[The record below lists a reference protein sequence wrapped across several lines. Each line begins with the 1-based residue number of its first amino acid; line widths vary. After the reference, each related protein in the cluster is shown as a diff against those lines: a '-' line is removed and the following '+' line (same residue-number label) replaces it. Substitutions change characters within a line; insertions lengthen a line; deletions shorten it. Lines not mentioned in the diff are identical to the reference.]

1 MICIKDLWFSSRPS
15 ANVGHHGPP
24 GSAREQPWIPRPH
37 LRPGQD
43 FNKRLEEICT
53 RAEQDLLSLMIEQQG
68 KNVSSDTQTINS
80 PKGTLATMIPDQAKR
95 EQVERKIQ
103 FAANRSTFRVA
114 SPQTSFGSFGVRLSR
129 IQMTS
134 AGRLLSEPTNPNSQ
148 SERSRMQTT
157 KTLN

>member
-1 MICIKDLWFSSRPS
+1 MICIKDLWFSSRPT
-15 ANVGHHGPP
+15 AKVGHHGPP
-24 GSAREQPWIPRPH
+24 GSAREEPWIPRPH

-43 FNKRLEEICT
+43 FNKRLEELCT

-114 SPQTSFGSFGVRLSR
+114 SPQTSFGVRLSR
-129 IQMTS
+129 IQRTS

>member
-1 MICIKDLWFSSRPS
+1 MICIKDLWFSSRPT
-15 ANVGHHGPP
+15 AKVGHHGPP

-53 RAEQDLLSLMIEQQG
+53 RAEQDLSLMIEQQG
-68 KNVSSDTQTINS
+68 KNVSSDTQIINS

-95 EQVERKIQ
+95 QQAERRIQ
-103 FAANRSTFRVA
+103 FAANRSIFRVA
-114 SPQTSFGSFGVRLSR
+114 SSQTSFGVRLSR
-129 IQMTS
+129 IQRTS
-134 AGRLLSEPTNPNSQ
+134 AGRLLSEPTNQNSQ

>member
-15 ANVGHHGPP
+15 AKVGHHGPP

-103 FAANRSTFRVA
+103 FAANRSN
-114 SPQTSFGSFGVRLSR
+114 LSR
-129 IQMTS
+129 IQRTS
-134 AGRLLSEPTNPNSQ
+134 AGRLLSQPTNPNSQ

>member
-43 FNKRLEEICT
+43 FNKRLAEICT
-53 RAEQDLLSLMIEQQG
+53 RAEQDLSLMIEQQE
-68 KNVSSDTQTINS
+68 KNVSSDTQIINS
-80 PKGTLATMIPDQAKR
+80 LKGTLATMIPDQAKR
-95 EQVERKIQ
+95 EQAERRIQ
-103 FAANRSTFRVA
+103 SPANRSTFRVA

-134 AGRLLSEPTNPNSQ
+134 AGRQLSEPTNPNSQ

>member
-15 ANVGHHGPP
+15 AKVGHHGPP

-53 RAEQDLLSLMIEQQG
+53 RAEQDLLSLMIEQQE
-68 KNVSSDTQTINS
+68 K
-80 PKGTLATMIPDQAKR
+80 TLAQTLNSDHQKSKMNASHHDSWSSKTWASRTKDPVPR
-95 EQVERKIQ
+95 EQINFQSSLPADVLW
-103 FAANRSTFRVA
+103 
-114 SPQTSFGSFGVRLSR
+114 VRLSR
-129 IQMTS
+129 IQRTS

>member
-1 MICIKDLWFSSRPS
+1 MICIKDLWFSSRPT
-15 ANVGHHGPP
+15 AKVGHHGPP

-103 FAANRSTFRVA
+103 FAANRSN
-114 SPQTSFGSFGVRLSR
+114 LSR
-129 IQMTS
+129 IQRTS
-134 AGRLLSEPTNPNSQ
+134 AGRLLSQPTNPNSQ